1 MPAEPFIKV
10 CGLTRRADAL
20 DAVEAG
26 ATALGFVFWP
36 QSPRAVSP
44 ATARTIVA
52 ALPPGVLSVGVFVNE
67 TVAGIRAAVA
77 ASGVGMV
84 QLHGDEPPSYAAAL
98 ACPLMCACGIDE
110 AEAAMA
116 AWPGGVTLLVDA
128 RDPVRRGGTGRQVDW
143 SRASLIARRRR
154 IVLAG
159 GLTPE
164 NVADAI
170 RAVRP
175 YGVDVS
181 SGVEEAPGVKDA
193 GKVARF
199 VANARAA
206 LAAESEGAPEQGG
219 SRS

>member
-1 MPAEPFIKV
+1 MFIKV
-10 CGLTRRADAL
+10 CGLTRQADAL
-20 DAVEAG
+20 VAVEAG

-44 ATARTIVA
+44 ATARAIIST
-52 ALPPGVLSVGVFVNE
+52 LPPGILSVGVFVNE
-67 TVAGIRAAVA
+67 TVDGIRTAVA

-84 QLHGDEPPSYAAAL
+84 QLHGDEGASYAVAL
-98 ACPLMCACGIDE
+98 AWPLIRACGVEE
-110 AEAAMA
+110 AEAAIA
-116 AWPGGVTLLVDA
+116 DWPGDVTLLVDA
-128 RDPVRRGGTGRQVDW
+128 GDPVRRGGTGRQVDW
-143 SRASLIARRRR
+143 SRAAEIAQRRRML
-154 IVLAG
+154 LAG

-164 NVADAI
+164 NVSAAI

-181 SGVEEAPGVKDA
+181 SGVEAAPGVKDA

-199 VANARAA
+199 VTSARAA
-206 LAAESEGAPEQGG
+206 LAAAGERAREEGG